1 MLDKGSVES
10 TFENVFRA
18 AARAVDRSVGDGEP
32 GVEDI
37 EAVGDGGVSR
47 AGVGQDGKNA
57 DFVQAAVGSSVIDGF
72 LIFQVSVGHAHSHI
86 TLTTTEEHVTK

>member
-1 MLDKGSVES
+1 MYRVLLRICAE
-10 TFENVFRA
+10 
-18 AARAVDRSVGDGEP
+18 AVDRSVGDRKP